1 MKLALILTFIFVPL
15 VLILYYFGFGVTRA
29 GVFILNASYSL
40 PTRWEGK
47 LSNAS
52 GYLRRNFAVFQKYS
66 TLSVEA
72 ETASGALDI
81 QVKAPDGSVLSPV
94 SGAYGRDAG
103 LLFDVSRLRRCS
115 VALHMDHFSGNFR
128 IALQ

>member
-1 MKLALILTFIFVPL
+1 MKLVLILAVIFVPL

-47 LSNAS
+47 LSDAS
-52 GYLRRNFAVFQKYS
+52 GYLRRNFVVFKKYS

-72 ETASGALDI
+72 ETASGAIDV
-81 QVKAPDGSVLSPV
+81 QVKAPDSSVLSPV
-94 SGAYGRDAG
+94 SGAYGRDAS

-115 VALHMDHFSGNFR
+115 VALHTDHFSGNFR
-128 IALQ
+128 ITLQ

>member
-1 MKLALILTFIFVPL
+1 MKLALILVFIFVPL
-15 VLILYYFGFGVTRA
+15 VLTLYYFGYGVTRA

-47 LSNAS
+47 LSEAS
-52 GYLRRNFAVFQKYS
+52 GYLRRNFVVFKKYP
-66 TLSVEA
+66 TLSVEV
-72 ETASGALDI
+72 ETASGALEV
-81 QVKAPDGSVLSPV
+81 QVKAPDGSALSPA
-94 SGAYGRDAG
+94 SGACGRDAS
-103 LLFDVSRLRRCS
+103 LLFDVSCLRHCS

>member
-1 MKLALILTFIFVPL
+1 MKLALILAVIFIPL

-47 LSNAS
+47 LSGAS
-52 GYLRRNFAVFQKYS
+52 GYLRRDFVVFKKYP

-72 ETASGALDI
+72 ETACGALEV
-81 QVKAPDGSVLSPV
+81 QVKAPDGSVLSPA

-128 IALQ
+128 ITLQ

>member
-47 LSNAS
+47 LSDAS
-52 GYLRRNFAVFQKYS
+52 GYLRRNFVVFQKYS

-115 VALHMDHFSGNFR
+115 VALYMDHFSGNFR